1 MFGQDIYLGGY
12 PGTTDGWM
20 GVICS
25 QGSSLL
31 SVDISGSDITDS
43 GLVLLKDCPNLQNLI
58 FDYCGRISDR
68 GLENIQGISASSNS
82 DVVVFMHKPCFILYQ
97 SNFSVHIQM
106 CLINGIILSFLFI
119 LVLAF

>member
-1 MFGQDIYLGGY
+1 MRTQFCIVFGQDIYLGGY

-58 FDYCGRISDR
+58 FDYCDQISDR
-68 GLENIQGISASSNS
+68 GLENIRGISASSIS
-82 DVVVFMHKPCFILYQ
+82 AVVVFMHKPCFILY
-97 SNFSVHIQM
+97 
-106 CLINGIILSFLFI
+106 LSKFYCAYPN
-119 LVLAF
+119 VPG